1 MKKDFKNSFVNYSL
15 NIAII
20 LLGILCAYLAFS
32 LFSSS
37 FSSKDNIE
45 PTTADTTKKNITKQ
59 PGQLIQLDVQNG
71 TGINGIASVF
81 SDYLRKFGFDVVE
94 MGNYKSDDVSKT
106 KILSRK
112 EDLTN
117 AEKIAIALG
126 VNKKYVTQ
134 QINPSLFID
143 ATVVI
148 GKDFK
153 ELKPFT
159 EKEK

>member
-1 MKKDFKNSFVNYSL
+1 MKKDSKNSFINYSL

-37 FSSKDNIE
+37 FSSKDTLERNT
-45 PTTADTTKKNITKQ
+45 PDTTKKNITKQ
-59 PGQLIQLDVQNG
+59 PGQIIQLDVQNG
-71 TGINGIASVF
+71 TGINGIASLF

-106 KILSRK
+106 MILSRK
-112 EDLTN
+112 EDITN
-117 AEKIAIALG
+117 SEKIAIALG
-126 VNKKYVTQ
+126 VNKKYVIQ
-134 QINPSLFID
+134 QINPSLFLD

-159 EKEK
+159 EKAK

>member
-1 MKKDFKNSFVNYSL
+1 MEKDIKNSIVNYSL

-37 FSSKDNIE
+37 FNSKDNIE
-45 PTTADTTKKNITKQ
+45 QITTDSTKKNMTKQ
-59 PGQLIQLDVQNG
+59 PVQIIQLDVRNG
-71 TGINGIASVF
+71 TGINGVAAVF
-81 SDYLRKFGFDVVE
+81 SDYLRKSGFDVVE
-94 MGNYKSDDVSKT
+94 MGNYKSQDVNKT
-106 KILSRK
+106 LILSRK

-117 AEKIAIALG
+117 SEKIAGVLG
-126 VNKKYVTQ
+126 VNKKYVIQ
-134 QINPSLFID
+134 QINPSLFLD

-159 EKEK
+159 EKAK

>member
-37 FSSKDNIE
+37 FSSKDNTE
-45 PTTADTTKKNITKQ
+45 LNTTDTTKKNITKQ

-71 TGINGIASVF
+71 TGINGVASVF
-81 SDYLRKFGFDVVE
+81 SDYLRKFGFDIVE

-106 KILSRK
+106 KVVSRK

-117 AEKIAIALG
+117 AVKIANVLG
-126 VNKKYVTQ
+126 VNKKYVIQ
-134 QINPSLFID
+134 QINPSLFLD

-153 ELKPFT
+153 ELKPYT
-159 EKEK
+159 EKAK

>member
-1 MKKDFKNSFVNYSL
+1 MKKDFKNSFINYSL

-37 FSSKDNIE
+37 FRSNDNIE
-45 PTTADTTKKNITKQ
+45 RITTDTTKKNITKQ
-59 PGQLIQLDVQNG
+59 PGQIIQLDVRNG
-71 TGINGIASVF
+71 TGINGVAAVF
-81 SDYLRKFGFDVVE
+81 RDYLRKFGFDVVE
-94 MGNYKSDDVSKT
+94 MGNYKSEDVNKT
-106 KILSRK
+106 LILSRN

-117 AEKIAIALG
+117 SEKIASALG
-126 VNKKYVTQ
+126 VNKKYVIQ
-134 QINPSLFID
+134 QINPSLFLD

-159 EKEK
+159 EKAK

>member
-37 FSSKDNIE
+37 FSSNDNIE
-45 PTTADTTKKNITKQ
+45 RITTDTTKKSVTKQ
-59 PGQLIQLDVQNG
+59 PGQIIQLDVQNG

-94 MGNYKSDDVSKT
+94 MGNYKSEDVSKT
-106 KILSRK
+106 MILSRK

-117 AEKIAIALG
+117 AEKIASVLE
-126 VNKKYVTQ
+126 VNKKYVIQ
-134 QINPSLFID
+134 QINPSLFLD

-159 EKEK
+159 EKAK